1 MSLRIG
7 DEFFLNI
14 REQCPKAPSQ
24 RQAYG
29 GCTLCLSAAWQLQ
42 FLDGH
47 LHGRDDVPSGVAQR
61 PVKVKY
67 DQFYAHCV
75 FFQVILI
82 WGMPSSMK
90 GADDCLNPT
99 LS

>member
-7 DEFFLNI
+7 
-14 REQCPKAPSQ
+14 REQCPKAPGQ

-29 GCTLCLSAAWQLQ
+29 GCTLCLSAAWKLQ

-67 DQFYAHCV
+67 DQFYAHASYSIRSHLSSSPSLSYCLH
-75 FFQVILI
+75 FCFSHIRIIL
-82 WGMPSSMK
+82 
-90 GADDCLNPT
+90 
-99 LS
+99 